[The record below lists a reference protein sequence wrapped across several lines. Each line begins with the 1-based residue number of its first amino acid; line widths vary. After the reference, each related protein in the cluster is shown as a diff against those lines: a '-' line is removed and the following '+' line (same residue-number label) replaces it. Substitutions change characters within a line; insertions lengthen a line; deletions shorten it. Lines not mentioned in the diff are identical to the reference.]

1 MPKLCFRGIHTVQL
15 PTSAFPAGQQFCL
28 TAARIALT
36 ESGSPRPQ
44 TISSGR
50 WSAGPSPAGHDTVDG
65 CAIYNEPMDANATS
79 GGRVMALDVGSKRI
93 GVAVTDPLDI
103 TAQGLDTIQRQNKR
117 RDLEAL
123 GQVLAKYGVREIVVG
138 LPLRLS
144 GAEGT
149 QSEKMRRFAD
159 DLHKHF
165 GLTVHLWDERWT
177 STEAN
182 RLLRETDLSIK
193 KRGQAV
199 DRMAA
204 ILILQS
210 WMEAHPNRPRSRQGL
225 PRLCVQHFARCGK
238 TRHAASLQGICLV
251 RARRPVPQ
259 FPGSADCIWS
269 ALW

>member
-1 MPKLCFRGIHTVQL
+1 MEG
-15 PTSAFPAGQQFCL
+15 PANP
-28 TAARIALT
+28 AL
-36 ESGSPRPQ
+36 
-44 TISSGR
+44 
-50 WSAGPSPAGHDTVDG
+50 
-65 CAIYNEPMDANATS
+65 
-79 GGRVMALDVGSKRI
+79 GRVMALDVGSKRI
-93 GVAVTDPLDI
+93 GVAVTDPLGI

-123 GQVLAKYGVREIVVG
+123 GQVLTKYDVREIVVG

-149 QSEKMRRFAD
+149 QSERMRLFAD
-159 DLHKHF
+159 DLRAHF
-165 GLTVHLWDERWT
+165 GLPVHLWDERWT

-210 WMEAHPNRPRSRQGL
+210 WMQAHP
-225 PRLCVQHFARCGK
+225 
-238 TRHAASLQGICLV
+238 TR
-251 RARRPVPQ
+251 
-259 FPGSADCIWS
+259 
-269 ALW
+269 

>member
-1 MPKLCFRGIHTVQL
+1 MWLCC
-15 PTSAFPAGQQFCL
+15 SALRSSLANNS
-28 TAARIALT
+28 A
-36 ESGSPRPQ
+36 SPRRNCTTGIVQQDRRRSWRCKP
-44 TISSGR
+44 
-50 WSAGPSPAGHDTVDG
+50 
-65 CAIYNEPMDANATS
+65 IYNEAMDAPAS
-79 GGRVMALDVGSKRI
+79 PSIGRDLALDVGSKRI
-93 GVAVTDPLDI
+93 GVAITDPLGI

-123 GQVLAKYGVREIVVG
+123 RQVLAKYEVREIVVG

-159 DLHKHF
+159 DLHAHF

-210 WMEAHPNRPRSRQGL
+210 WMEAHP
-225 PRLCVQHFARCGK
+225 AR
-238 TRHAASLQGICLV
+238 
-251 RARRPVPQ
+251 
-259 FPGSADCIWS
+259 
-269 ALW
+269 

>member
-1 MPKLCFRGIHTVQL
+1 M
-15 PTSAFPAGQQFCL
+15 
-28 TAARIALT
+28 TA
-36 ESGSPRPQ
+36 SGNP
-44 TISSGR
+44 
-50 WSAGPSPAGHDTVDG
+50 GH
-65 CAIYNEPMDANATS
+65 N
-79 GGRVMALDVGSKRI
+79 RVLALDVGSKRI
-93 GVAVTDPLDI
+93 GVAITDPLGI
-103 TAQGLDTIQRQNKR
+103 TAQGLDTIQRKNKR

-123 GQVLAKYGVREIVVG
+123 RQVLKRYEVQEIVVG

-159 DLHKHF
+159 DLQAHF
-165 GLTVHLWDERWT
+165 GVTVHLWDERWT

-210 WMEAHPNRPRSRQGL
+210 WMEAH
-225 PRLCVQHFARCGK
+225 
-238 TRHAASLQGICLV
+238 
-251 RARRPVPQ
+251 
-259 FPGSADCIWS
+259 
-269 ALW
+269 ALR